1 MADNT
6 TEQLQYDQD
15 LAALNA
21 MAEGG
26 MRVKA
31 KEAFD
36 LKYPAGRPGSS
47 SIRQNLGIGEALL
60 GADSIYKDELQ
71 SIFDLWKQKK
81 YTEAQDAFVK
91 TKFAKLSSD
100 ARNRYLQSLENT
112 ELYKQDLKAW
122 KLPIQR
128 YLMEQGLELTDQQLD
143 DYYKKGTASETIFD
157 DAVKGFTLGTVKPAS
172 GEMGAALKQL
182 QDTAT
187 ANGVDLQ
194 KNFGGQLQSWLQKIA
209 SGQSVEDYKQIIRG
223 IAGTGLPPTLKA
235 MVEKGTD
242 VGSIYSPYK
251 ELMANVLGINAETI
265 SMYDPTLRSAITD
278 KGEMSLFDFQR
289 ALRKDSRW
297 QYTADA
303 KDEISKAVLNI
314 GRDFGFMG

>member
-21 MAEGG
+21 LPQGAS
-26 MRVKA
+26 RVKA

-60 GADSIYKDELQ
+60 GPDSIYKDELQ
-71 SIFDLWKQKK
+71 AIFDLWKQKK

-100 ARNRYLQSLENT
+100 ARNRYLLSLENT
-112 ELYKQDLKAW
+112 PLYKQGLDAW
-122 KLPIQR
+122 KIAIKREL
-128 YLMEQGLELTDQQLD
+128 LGQGLELTEQQLD
-143 DYYKKGTASETIFD
+143 DYYKDGIPEETIFN
-157 DAVKGFTLGTVKPAS
+157 DAVKGFTLGTVKPTGA
-172 GEMGAALKQL
+172 MGSALKQL

-194 KNFGGQLQSWLQKIA
+194 KNFGGQLQGWLQKIA

-242 VGSIYSPYK
+242 VGTIYSPYK
-251 ELMANVLGINAETI
+251 ELMANVLGINPETI

>member
-1 MADNT
+1 MADST

-21 MAEGG
+21 MAEGP

-60 GADSIYKDELQ
+60 GPDSKYAGELQ
-71 SIFDLWKQKK
+71 AIFDLWKQKK

-100 ARNRYLQSLENT
+100 ARNRYLLSLENT
-112 ELYKQDLKAW
+112 PLYKQGLDAW
-122 KLPIQR
+122 KIAIKREL
-128 YLMEQGLELTDQQLD
+128 LGQGLELTDQQLD
-143 DYYKKGTASETIFD
+143 DYYKDGIPEETIFN
-157 DAVKGFTLGTVKPAS
+157 DAVKRFTLGTVKPTGA
-172 GEMGAALKQL
+172 MGSALKQL

-194 KNFGGQLQSWLQKIA
+194 KNFGTQLQGWLQKIA
-209 SGQSVEDYKQIIRG
+209 SGQSVEDFKQIIRD

-242 VGSIYSPYK
+242 VGTIYSPYK
-251 ELMANVLGINAETI
+251 ELMANVLGINPETI

>member
-1 MADNT
+1 MATDIPN
-6 TEQLQYDQD
+6 
-15 LAALNA
+15 
-21 MAEGG
+21 GG
-26 MRVKA
+26 GVSIDTATDK
-31 KEAFD
+31 
-36 LKYPAGRPGSS
+36 
-47 SIRQNLGIGEALL
+47 SIRANLGISEALL
-60 GADSIYKDELQ
+60 ADKIYGPELQ
-71 SIFDLWKQKK
+71 AIFDLWKQKK

-112 ELYKQDLKAW
+112 DLYKQNLNNW
-122 KLPIQR
+122 KIGIKKELAGR
-128 YLMEQGLELTDQQLD
+128 GLELTDQQLD
-143 DYYKKGTASETIFD
+143 DYYKTGIPEDTIFN
-157 DAVKGFTLGTVKPAS
+157 DAVKGFTLGTVKPVGA
-172 GEMGAALKQL
+172 MGDALKQL
-182 QDTAT
+182 QATAD

-194 KNFGGQLQSWLQKIA
+194 KNFGGQLQDWLQKIA
-209 SGQSVEDYKQIIRG
+209 SGQSVEDFKQIIRG
-223 IAGTGLPPTLKA
+223 IAGTGLPPNLKA
-235 MVEKGTD
+235 MIDKGTD
-242 VGSIYSPYK
+242 VGTIYSPYK
-251 ELMANVLGINAETI
+251 QLMANVLGINPETI

>member
-15 LAALNA
+15 LAALNG
-21 MAEGG
+21 MAQGAA
-26 MRVKA
+26 RVKA

-60 GADSIYKDELQ
+60 GPDSKYANELK

-81 YTEAQDAFVK
+81 YTEAQDAFSK
-91 TKFAKLSSD
+91 TTFAKLSSD
-100 ARNRYLQSLENT
+100 ARNRYLLSLENT
-112 ELYKQDLKAW
+112 PLYKQSLEAW
-122 KLPIQR
+122 KIALKR
-128 YLMEQGLELTDQQLD
+128 ELSGQGLELTDEQLD
-143 DYYKKGTASETIFD
+143 NYYKDGVPEEIIFN
-157 DAVKGFTLGTVKPAS
+157 DAVKGFTLGTVKPTGA
-172 GEMGAALKQL
+172 MGGALKQL

-194 KNFGGQLQSWLQKIA
+194 KNFGGQLQGWLQKIA

-242 VGSIYSPYK
+242 VGTIYSPYK
-251 ELMANVLGINAETI
+251 ELMANVLGINPETI

-303 KDEISKAVLNI
+303 KDEISRAVLNI

>member
-15 LAALNA
+15 LSVLNA
-21 MAEGG
+21 LPQGPA
-26 MRVKA
+26 RVKA
-31 KEAFD
+31 KAAFD
-36 LKYPAGRPGSS
+36 LKYPSGRPGAS

-60 GADSIYKDELQ
+60 GPDSKYAGELKA
-71 SIFDLWKQKK
+71 IFDLWKQKK

-91 TKFAKLSSD
+91 TKFAKLSGD
-100 ARNRYLQSLENT
+100 ARSRYLLSLENT
-112 ELYKQDLKAW
+112 PLYKQSLDAW
-122 KLPIQR
+122 KIAIKREL
-128 YLMEQGLELTDQQLD
+128 LGQGLELTEEQLD
-143 DYYKKGTASETIFD
+143 NYYKDGIPEEIIFNE
-157 DAVKGFTLGTVKPAS
+157 AVKGFTLGTVKPTGA
-172 GEMGAALKQL
+172 MGGALKEL

-194 KNFGGQLQSWLQKIA
+194 KNFGGQLQGWLQKIA
-209 SGQSVEDYKQIIRG
+209 SGQSVEDYKQIIRN
-223 IAGTGLPPTLKA
+223 IASTGLPPNLKA

-242 VGSIYSPYK
+242 VSSIYSPYK
-251 ELMANVLGINAETI
+251 QLMSNVLGINEETI

>member
-1 MADNT
+1 MVMAAGSELGGATPDT
-6 TEQLQYDQD
+6 
-15 LAALNA
+15 LNA
-21 MAEGG
+21 Q
-26 MRVKA
+26 
-31 KEAFD
+31 
-36 LKYPAGRPGSS
+36 
-47 SIRQNLGIGEALL
+47 SIRANLGIGEALL
-60 GADSIYKDELQ
+60 GPDSIYKDELQ
-71 SIFDLWKQKK
+71 AIFDLWKQKK
-81 YTEAQDAFVK
+81 YTEAEDAFVK

-112 ELYKQDLKAW
+112 ALYKQNLNAW
-122 KLPIQR
+122 KVVIKREL
-128 YLMEQGLELTDQQLD
+128 LGQGLELTDQQLD
-143 DYYKKGTASETIFD
+143 DYYKAGTPEDLIFD
-157 DAVKGFTLGTVKPAS
+157 DAVKGFTLGTVKPT
-172 GEMGAALKQL
+172 GTMGGALKEL

-194 KNFGGQLQSWLQKIA
+194 KNFGGQLQGWLQKIA

-242 VGSIYSPYK
+242 VSTIYSPYK
-251 ELMANVLGINAETI
+251 ELMANVLGINSETI

-303 KDEISKAVLNI
+303 KDEISKAVLNV

>member
-1 MADNT
+1 MVMSVGSESGGATPNT
-6 TEQLQYDQD
+6 
-15 LAALNA
+15 LNA
-21 MAEGG
+21 Q
-26 MRVKA
+26 
-31 KEAFD
+31 
-36 LKYPAGRPGSS
+36 
-47 SIRQNLGIGEALL
+47 SIRTNLGIGEALL
-60 GADSIYKDELQ
+60 GPDSIYKDELQ
-71 SIFDLWKQKK
+71 AIFDLWKEKK
-81 YTEAQDAFVK
+81 YTEAEDAFVK

-100 ARNRYLQSLENT
+100 ARSRYLQSLENT
-112 ELYKQDLKAW
+112 ELYKQNLKAW

-128 YLMEQGLELTDQQLD
+128 YLMEQGLDLTDQQLD
-143 DYYKKGTASETIFD
+143 DYYKKGTPNEIIFNE
-157 DAVKGFTLGTVKPAS
+157 AVKGFTLGTVKPV
-172 GEMGAALKQL
+172 GQMGSALKEL
-182 QDTAT
+182 QATAT

-194 KNFGGQLQSWLQKIA
+194 KNFGGQLQDWLQKIG
-209 SGQSVEDYKQIIRG
+209 SGQSVEDFKQIIRG

-242 VGSIYSPYK
+242 VNTIYSPYK
-251 ELMANVLGINAETI
+251 QLMANVLGINAETI

-303 KDEISKAVLNI
+303 KDEISKAVLNV

>member
-15 LAALNA
+15 LATLNA
-21 MAEGG
+21 MTQGAT
-26 MRVKA
+26 RVKA

-60 GADSIYKDELQ
+60 GPDSVYKDELQ

-100 ARNRYLQSLENT
+100 ARNRYLLSLENT
-112 ELYKQDLKAW
+112 PLYKQSLDSW
-122 KLPIQR
+122 KIGIKSEL
-128 YLMEQGLELTDQQLD
+128 LGQGLELTEQELD
-143 DYYKKGTASETIFD
+143 NYYKDGTPENIIFD
-157 DAVKGFTLGTVKPAS
+157 KAIKGFTLGTVKPTGA
-172 GEMGAALKQL
+172 MGGALKEL
-182 QDTAT
+182 QATAT

-194 KNFGGQLQSWLQKIA
+194 KNFGGQLQGWLQKIA

-223 IAGTGLPPTLKA
+223 IASTGLPPNLKA

-242 VGSIYSPYK
+242 VSSIYSPYK
-251 ELMANVLGINAETI
+251 QLMSNVLGINEETI

-303 KDEISKAVLNI
+303 KDEISRAVLNI

>member
-15 LAALNA
+15 MAALNA
-21 MAEGG
+21 LPQGAA
-26 MRVKA
+26 RVKA

-47 SIRQNLGIGEALL
+47 SIRLNLGIGEALL
-60 GADSIYKDELQ
+60 GPDSIYKDELQ

-81 YTEAQDAFVK
+81 YTEAQDNFNK

-100 ARNRYLQSLENT
+100 ARNRYLLSLENT
-112 ELYKQDLKAW
+112 PLYKQGLDAW
-122 KLPIQR
+122 KIGIKSEL
-128 YLMEQGLELTDQQLD
+128 LGQGLELTEEQLD
-143 DYYKKGTASETIFD
+143 GYYKDGIPENIIFD
-157 DAVKGFTLGTVKPAS
+157 KAIKGFTLGTVKPTGA
-172 GEMGAALKQL
+172 MGGALKQL

-194 KNFGGQLQSWLQKIA
+194 KNFGGQLQGWLQKIA
-209 SGQSVEDYKQIIRG
+209 SGQSVEDFKQIIRG

-242 VGSIYSPYK
+242 VGTIYSPYK
-251 ELMANVLGINAETI
+251 EMMANVLGINPETI

-303 KDEISKAVLNI
+303 KDEISRAVLDI